1 MGERIIKSRLPSDVV
16 ISLSSS
22 RPTVRNSFSAR
33 SMPISSHVSLR
44 KGGGRVGGVRPFQ
57 PTHPRLCGTHPL
69 PPTSTPCNDSHR
81 LLVPAF
87 PRETRHD
94 SRTCPTA
101 W

>member
-44 KGGGRVGGVRPFQ
+44 KGEPVQ
-57 PTHPRLCGTHPL
+57 HTHPRLC
-69 PPTSTPCNDSHR
+69 STPS
-81 LLVPAF
+81 
-87 PRETRHD
+87 
-94 SRTCPTA
+94 PTHLNA
-101 W
+101 V